1 MMRIQ
6 ILDLPRCRIDKID
19 NWQITIYLHQQSIF
33 STIIIVIIIIRLQIV
48 LMDLRISHS
57 KLYILECRKAR
68 TRGYW

>member
-1 MMRIQ
+1 MMRVQ
-6 ILDLPRCRIDKID
+6 IRDLPRCRINYFRVYID

-57 KLYILECRKAR
+57 DEIIYL
-68 TRGYW
+68 GM